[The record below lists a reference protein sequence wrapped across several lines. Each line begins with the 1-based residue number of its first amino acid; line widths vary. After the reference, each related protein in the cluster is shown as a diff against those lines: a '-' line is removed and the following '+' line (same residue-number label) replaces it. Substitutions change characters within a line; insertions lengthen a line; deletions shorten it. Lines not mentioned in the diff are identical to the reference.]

1 MIFHV
6 KDVPY
11 ENELV
16 HYGTPR
22 HSGRY
27 PWGSGKNPQR
37 NRNFLGRIKEL
48 EAQGLSQKEIAD
60 TFGMSTGTLRQW
72 QRIYNEQL
80 KMDQRLKVE
89 KLKAKQY
96 SNVAIAKELGITE
109 GTVRKWLKSD
119 PSDKKSIVNIA
130 ETLKKTL
137 EEKPYLDVGEGVHRQ
152 LGISQEQLDTA
163 ITLLK
168 DQGYNVYDWKLP
180 QASNPSQKTSMLVL
194 TDGETTKAELADNIG
209 KVTSPDGIYFKDY
222 GETTVTRKEI
232 PSVDSSRVAVR
243 YDEQGGTDSDGT
255 IEIRPGVEDL
265 TLGQNRYAQ
274 VRVAVDDSH
283 YLKGMA
289 HYAADTSDWPEGVD
303 IMFNTNKHEGTP
315 MLGEGDN
322 TVLKVMKNDDQNPFG
337 ASFRQWEYEGSD
349 GQMHTS
355 PINIV
360 NEDEDWNS
368 WKNAT
373 SSQFLSKQYPAVAK
387 QQLDQKYM
395 EFEKEF
401 DEIQN
406 VSNPTLRKELLD
418 EFASKCDS
426 AAVDLKGASF
436 PRQGNYAL
444 MPCNSLK
451 DGEVYAPQF
460 ENGEEV
466 ILIRHPHAGVF
477 EIPKLTV
484 NNNNAEGQATLGQYP
499 EHAIGV
505 TAKTRAQLSGAD
517 CDGDTV
523 LVIPTKGQNFKT
535 AETIDELVNFN
546 PNESYARPAGTPVC
560 TGKDRDGMKGDKFN
574 KGIEM
579 GKISNL
585 ITDMQ
590 IKGAELD
597 GDEVV
602 RAVKHS
608 MVVIDAE
615 KHNLDWQRSYEE
627 NRIAELEQKYQ
638 GRVGGGAS
646 TLISQA
652 KGQATIPE
660 RKEITRTSDMTPD
673 ELERYNNGEKVYRN
687 TNRTYKEEKKITDP
701 SKMTEAELERYNK
714 GRDVYRETGKIKQA
728 TETKERLAVTNDAH
742 ELSSGSYIEEIYA
755 DHSNRLK
762 ALANEARKES
772 RATKDIEVNKTA
784 KETYA
789 DEVRSL
795 DEKVIK
801 AELEAPKERQAQAIA
816 RSNIQARIDAN
827 PSLKDKDNADKL
839 RKISNRAIE
848 EARDLVYGSKRDEN
862 TGKRRYRV
870 TYTDKEWEAIQA
882 GAISKTKL
890 KTLFK
895 YSDKEELKK
904 RSTPKTNVGMST
916 SAVNYAVSLIKSGH
930 PMSEV
935 AALTGVSTSTLNKDP
950 SVIAAKKAMDKR

>member
-1 MIFHV
+1 MLFHT
-6 KDVPY
+6 K
-11 ENELV
+11 EELL

-27 PWGSGKNPQR
+27 PWGSGKNPYQR
-37 NRNFLGRIKEL
+37 SRDFLGRIKDL
-48 EAQGLSQKEIAD
+48 EAQGLSQKEIAEVMKL
-60 TFGMSTGTLRQW
+60 GSTKTLREY
-72 QRIYNEQL
+72 QRLHNERV
-80 KMDQRLKVE
+80 KMDQMLKAQ
-89 KLKAKQY
+89 KLKAKQW
-96 SNVAIAKELGITE
+96 SNVAIAEELGVTE
-109 GTVRKWLKSD
+109 GTVRNWLNPNRKE
-119 PSDKKSIVNIA
+119 KKSIQNIA
-130 ETLKKTL
+130 DTLKTIL
-137 EEKPYLDVGEGVHRQ
+137 EEKPYLDVGEGVNRQ
-152 LGISQEQLDTA
+152 LGISQEQLNTA
-163 ITLLK
+163 LTMLK
-168 DQGYNVYDWKLP
+168 DEGYNVYDWKMP
-180 QASNPSQKTSMLVL
+180 QASNPSQKTNMLIL

-209 KVTSPDGIYFKDY
+209 KVTSPDGVYFTDY
-222 GETTVTRKEI
+222 GETTVNRKPIESI
-232 PSVDSSRVAVR
+232 DSNRVAVR
-243 YDEQGGTDSDGT
+243 YDEQGGTASDGT

-265 TLGQNRYAQ
+265 SLGQNRYAQ
-274 VRVAVDDSH
+274 VRIAVDDSH

-289 HYAADTSDWPEGVD
+289 HYAADTSDWPDGVD
-303 IMFNTNKHEGTP
+303 VMFNTNKHEGTP

-322 TVLKVMKNDDQNPFG
+322 TVLKVMKNDPQNPFG
-337 ASFRQWEYEGSD
+337 SAFRQWDYEGSD
-349 GQMHTS
+349 GEMHTS
-355 PINIV
+355 PVNIV
-360 NEDEDWNS
+360 NEDEDWDN

-373 SSQFLSKQYPAVAK
+373 SSQFLSKQYPSVAK

-395 EFEKEF
+395 EFEKEY

-426 AAVDLKGASF
+426 AAVDLKAASF
-436 PRQGNYAL
+436 PRQGTYAL
-444 MPCNSLK
+444 LPCNSLK
-451 DGEVYAPQF
+451 EGEVYAPQF

-484 NNNNAEGQATLGQYP
+484 NNNNAEGQAVLGKYP

-505 TAKTRAQLSGAD
+505 TAQTRAQLSGAD

-523 LVIPTKGQNFKT
+523 LAIPTKGQNFKT
-535 AETIDELVNFN
+535 AQMIDELVNFN
-546 PNESYARPAGTPVC
+546 PNEEYARPADTKIC
-560 TGKDRDGMKGDKFN
+560 TGKDRDGMKGDGFN
-574 KGIEM
+574 KGIKM
-579 GKISNL
+579 GMISNL

-615 KHNLDWQRSYEE
+615 KHNLDWKRSYEE
-627 NRIAELEQKYQ
+627 NGIAELEKKYQ
-638 GRVGGGAS
+638 PEGGAS
-646 TLISQA
+646 TLISRA
-652 KGQATIPE
+652 KGQTTIPE
-660 RKEITRTSDMTPD
+660 RKEITRTSDMTPE

-772 RATKDIEVNKTA
+772 RATKEIEVNKSA
-784 KETYA
+784 KELYA
-789 DEVRSL
+789 EEVKSL
-795 DEKVIK
+795 DAKVVK
-801 AELEAPKERQAQAIA
+801 AELESPKERQAQVIA
-816 RSNIQARIDAN
+816 RSNIQARIEAN

-848 EARDLVYGSKRDEN
+848 EARDLVYGTKREDASS
-862 TGKRRYRV
+862 KRRYRV

-890 KTLFK
+890 KTLLK
-895 YSDKEELKK
+895 YSDKDELKK
-904 RSTPKTNVGMST
+904 RSTPKSSKGI
-916 SAVNYAVSLIKSGH
+916 SASASNYAVSLIKSGH
-930 PMSEV
+930 SMADV
-935 AALTGVSTSTLNKDP
+935 ASLVGISASTLRADP
-950 SVIAAKKAMDKR
+950 SVARALAAAQKI